1 MKVLFCRLPLPW
13 MIASAIYGGNPVEVS
28 SSGLFCSVAL
38 LFIMLIAVVITIAI
52 NKWKMSKLLGA
63 IMFMLYIVFLVIS
76 LLLQFSIIECPK
88 F

>member
-1 MKVLFCRLPLPW
+1 
-13 MIASAIYGGNPVEVS
+13 MIASAINGGDAVQVS

-76 LLLQFSIIECPK
+76 LLLQFGVIECPR